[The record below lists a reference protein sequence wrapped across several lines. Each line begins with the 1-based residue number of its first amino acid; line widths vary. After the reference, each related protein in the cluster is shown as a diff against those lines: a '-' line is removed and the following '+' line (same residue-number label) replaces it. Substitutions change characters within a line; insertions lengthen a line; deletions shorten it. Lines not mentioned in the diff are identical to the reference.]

1 MQETTDMTL
10 PDFIHAFP
18 ALDLPLP
25 DSSVSSSALRTDDG
39 LAVFFT
45 FHEDVELPPHS
56 HKAQWGTVIRGELEL
71 TRDGE
76 TRSFGPGESYFIPA
90 DVVHSARVAAGSV
103 VLDVFEEADRY
114 PIRA

>member
-1 MQETTDMTL
+1 MDL
-10 PDFIHAFP
+10 PAFIRAFP

-25 DSSVSSSALRTDDG
+25 ETAVTANALRSEHG

-45 FHEDVELPPHS
+45 FHEDVELPAHS
-56 HKAQWGTVIRGELEL
+56 HGTQWGTVLAGQIAL
-71 TRDGE
+71 TRDGNE
-76 TRSFGPGESYFIPA
+76 QIIRPGESYMIEA
-90 DVVHSARVAAGSV
+90 GIVHSARVDAGSV

>member
-1 MQETTDMTL
+1 VVL
-10 PDFIHAFP
+10 PDFIRNFP

-25 DSSVSSSALRTDDG
+25 ESEVSSNALRTEQG

-45 FHEDVELPPHS
+45 FHAAAELPPHS
-56 HKAQWGTVIRGELEL
+56 HAAQWGTVLNGEVEL

-76 TRSFGPGESYFIPA
+76 TRVFGPGESYTIDA
-90 DVVHSARVAAGSV
+90 GVVHSAKVAAGTV

-114 PIRA
+114 PLKG